1 MIALRTFTDPDFVY
15 DLVASSRASLA
26 PTVRAGLERTPAR
39 ARLAREKARSGNTDR
54 TPSTQRGFTL
64 LEMLAALTV
73 LALCCAVLLT
83 AFGQSAKSL
92 QQVQRS
98 DRLSLAARSLMDE
111 FSNGPL
117 HAGRSEGTWD
127 GALRWQLN
135 VSQQPST
142 TAQIALY
149 RLDLNLDED
158 RRHARFSTLQAR
170 AASSGAAP

>member
-1 MIALRTFTDPDFVY
+1 VQTDTESYTCGSGLCP
-15 DLVASSRASLA
+15 RRGRCSLPRHTA
-26 PTVRAGLERTPAR
+26 VG
-39 ARLAREKARSGNTDR
+39 ARLAREAASGSGMN
-54 TPSTQRGFTL
+54 PAAFTQRGFTL

-111 FSNGPL
+111 LSNGPL
-117 HAGRSEGTWD
+117 QSGRSSGSWD
-127 GALRWQLN
+127 SDLRWQLD
-135 VSQQPST
+135 VSQQPSNT
-142 TAQIALY
+142 PQIALY
-149 RLDLNLDED
+149 RLDLNLDEG
-158 RRHARFSTLQAR
+158 RRHARFSALQAR

>member
-1 MIALRTFTDPDFVY
+1 MSTRVVRPLLTFARPCGEGACSRGDGIDSLRCVSLGPSG
-15 DLVASSRASLA
+15 ASPL
-26 PTVRAGLERTPAR
+26 TTGLHP
-39 ARLAREKARSGNTDR
+39 
-54 TPSTQRGFTL
+54 PSWGYQRGFTL

-98 DRLSLAARSLMDE
+98 DRLSLAGLSLMDE
-111 FSNGPL
+111 LSNGPL
-117 HAGRSEGTWD
+117 QSGRSSGSWGSD
-127 GALRWQLN
+127 LRWQLD
-135 VSQQPST
+135 VSQQPSNT
-142 TAQIALY
+142 PQIALY
-149 RLDLNLDED
+149 RLDLNLDEG